1 MKLSIK
7 YYPKLPKR
15 KWMLIREGG
24 SYDQHAHF
32 LCKKDAEN
40 VRKLID
46 ANKYPYN
53 KKYKIPMQR
62 ILTKEEY
69 KKLDKKC
76 RYININKGVKK

>member
-1 MKLSIK
+1 MNMKLTIR

-40 VRKLID
+40 VRRLMLIS
-46 ANKYPYN
+46 
-53 KKYKIPMQR
+53 
-62 ILTKEEY
+62 ILTTKST
-69 KKLDKKC
+69 
-76 RYININKGVKK
+76 N